1 MFDSSFG
8 FIIFP
13 SPASLSGGG
22 AVTIDCCIVY
32 ILVIIYS
39 ISNSLITRQA
49 TVLLTNVSVFQAES
63 VTAPPLARGGGG
75 GERLNPKLQLF
86 ILRITCEIKKK

>member
-22 AVTIDCCIVY
+22 AVTIDCCIVC

-39 ISNSLITRQA
+39 ISKSLMTRQA
-49 TVLLTNVSVFQAES
+49 TVLLTNASVFQAER
-63 VTAPPLARGGGG
+63 VTAPPPQ
-75 GERLNPKLQLF
+75 GETGEGKD
-86 ILRITCEIKKK
+86 

>member
-1 MFDSSFG
+1 MTRQ
-8 FIIFP
+8 
-13 SPASLSGGG
+13 AN
-22 AVTIDCCIVY
+22 